1 LYGKAGTKLKQPIYT
16 EIVPA
21 GPFYAA
27 EDYHQDFY
35 QKNRSNINFTD
46 GTTGAIRGLS
56 NCGAARETAEMMSR
70 RALLTAGVALSA
82 FALSDKFSGAETMT
96 TGATTD
102 YRKLTDMDWRQKL
115 TANQYMVLRQHGTE
129 RPGSSPLDKE
139 KRKGTFSCAGCDLPL
154 FSSDTKFESG
164 TGWPS
169 FYQPLANAVETK
181 TDRSMFMTRTE
192 VHCARCL
199 GHLGHVF
206 DDGPPPTGLRY
217 CMNGVALKF
226 APQVGSS
233 S

>member
-1 LYGKAGTKLKQPIYT
+1 
-16 EIVPA
+16 
-21 GPFYAA
+21 
-27 EDYHQDFY
+27 
-35 QKNRSNINFTD
+35 
-46 GTTGAIRGLS
+46 
-56 NCGAARETAEMMSR
+56 MMNR
-70 RALLTAGVALSA
+70 RALLGAGVALSA
-82 FALSDKFSGAETMT
+82 LALSDKFSGAETMT
-96 TGATTD
+96 TGTTTD
-102 YRKLTDMDWRQKL
+102 YNKLTDMDWRQKL

-139 KRKGTFSCAGCDLPL
+139 KRKGTFTCAGCDLPL

-217 CMNGVALKF
+217 CMNGVAMKF
-226 APQVGSS
+226 VPQAGSS